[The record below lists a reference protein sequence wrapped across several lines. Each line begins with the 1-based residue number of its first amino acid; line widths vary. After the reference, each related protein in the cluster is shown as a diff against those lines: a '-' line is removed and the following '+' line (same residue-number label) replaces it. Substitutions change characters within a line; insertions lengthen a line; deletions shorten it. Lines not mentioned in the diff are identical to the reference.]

1 MTTSGATPGATTGW
15 AALAE
20 ATALDREAFIARA
33 AGRDDLQGLSAA
45 VHAVL
50 GADLPGYRAL
60 PGPVQAWLQEGPIGW
75 GRTRRWALTGALIEG
90 LHERLRASAFPPSL
104 WDEWLALAW
113 RARERIRRHP
123 AGPDQAWPPEWED
136 PWRKDLAALS
146 LRAVPC
152 VSHLVVPGAGVPRS
166 WLLRGVV
173 RQPLPTWRF
182 WGGIQGSLAPYLEN
196 HVHLWMLGGF
206 SPEGREAC
214 FRRVA
219 QLLRL
224 WPQARGLMGTSWYY
238 DQALAAVS
246 PKLAYLRQVP
256 QAHGALFLEHPPSAQ
271 AAHDAAQRA
280 PARRAAIE
288 RGAYRPRAVTMVWP
302 RERLLASPWGAAA

>member
-1 MTTSGATPGATTGW
+1 MNHPGVGPQAMDWT
-15 AALAE
+15 ALAE
-20 ATALDREAFIARA
+20 AAAAHREAVTMSGAIEPA
-33 AGRDDLQGLSAA
+33 ALQGLSA
-45 VHAVL
+45 VVDAVL
-50 GADLPGYRAL
+50 SADVPGYRAL
-60 PGPVQAWLQEGPIGW
+60 PTAAQTWLEEGPSAW
-75 GRTRRWALTGALIEG
+75 ARTRRWALSGALIAG
-90 LHERLRASAFPPSL
+90 LHERLRVSNFPPSL
-104 WDEWLALAW
+104 WDEWLALAR
-113 RARERIRRHP
+113 RALERMQRHP
-123 AGPDQAWPPEWED
+123 AGPDQAWPSEWED
-136 PWRKDLAALS
+136 PWRKDLAALC

-166 WLLRGVV
+166 WLLRGLL
-173 RQPLPTWRF
+173 RSPLQTSRF
-182 WGGIQGSLAPYLEN
+182 WGGLDGDLAPYLEN

-206 SPEGREAC
+206 SPAGREAC

-219 QLLRL
+219 QLLHV

-238 DQALAAVS
+238 DRALAAVS

-288 RGAYRPRAVTMVWP
+288 RGAYRPRAVTMVWT
-302 RERLLASPWGAAA
+302 RERLLASPWGAWA